1 MTNNSS
7 FINSLY
13 AAFKRGEV
21 KAILDNLDPSI
32 EWASN
37 GDAKVIPWGGR
48 RSGVAGVASFFKSL
62 ADNLDFEVFEPRDFF
77 DAGDTVIVI
86 GRTRARLK
94 NRGGVFDC
102 EWAHVFTVKNG
113 KLARFQ
119 EFYDTAAIVDALAAA

>member
-1 MTNNSS
+1 MTDNSN

-13 AAFKRGEV
+13 DAFKRGEM
-21 KAILDNLDPSI
+21 KTILDSLDPSI

-37 GDAKVIPWGGR
+37 GDAKIIPWGGR

-62 ADNLDFEVFEPRDFF
+62 ADDLDFEIFEPRDFF

-86 GRTRARLK
+86 GRTRARVK
-94 NRGGVFDC
+94 RQGGVFDC

-113 KLARFQ
+113 KLARFR
-119 EFYDTAAIVDALAAA
+119 EFYDTAAIVDALSA

>member
-1 MTNNSS
+1 MTDNSN

-13 AAFKRGEV
+13 DAFKRGEM
-21 KAILDNLDPSI
+21 KTILDSLDPSI

-37 GDAKVIPWGGR
+37 GDAKIIPWGGR

-62 ADNLDFEVFEPRDFF
+62 ADDLDFEIFEPRDFF

-94 NRGGVFDC
+94 RQGGVFDC

-113 KLARFQ
+113 KLARFR
-119 EFYDTAAIVDALAAA
+119 EFYDTAAIVDALSA